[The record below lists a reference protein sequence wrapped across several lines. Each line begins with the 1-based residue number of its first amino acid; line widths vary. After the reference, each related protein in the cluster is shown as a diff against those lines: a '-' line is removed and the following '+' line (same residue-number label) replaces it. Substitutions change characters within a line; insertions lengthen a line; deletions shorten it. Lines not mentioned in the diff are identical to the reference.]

1 MKDYYKI
8 LSVSK
13 TASEAEIKKAYR
25 KKALEFHPDRNKDKP
40 HAEEK
45 FKELNEAYA
54 VLSNK
59 EKRRQYDMYGSEQ
72 FHKRFSQEDI
82 FRDFDINDIF
92 QNMGSNR
99 SARGQSRRGFSS
111 EADPFEEFFGGQR
124 GGGRT
129 AQQEDKQED
138 IERELTITLE
148 ESCFGAEKIIT
159 FESNGTRQET
169 SIKIPAG
176 ISEGKKLRLAGKG
189 YRSFYGGKPGDLYLK
204 IHIQEHP
211 LFKREDADII
221 VDHEISLTDAL
232 LGATIEVPTLSDKK
246 MVKVPPGT
254 QSHSKLRLKGMGITK
269 GTGKEKGDQMVR
281 IIVKLPRTLTD
292 EQQELIQKLKST
304 GL

>member
-8 LSVSK
+8 LNVSK
-13 TASEAEIKKAYR
+13 TANEAEIKKAYR
-25 KKALEFHPDRNKDKP
+25 KKALELHPDRNKDNP
-40 HAEEK
+40 QSEEK

-59 EKRRQYDMYGSEQ
+59 DKRQQYDMYGSEQ
-72 FHKRFSQEDI
+72 FHRRYSQEDI

-92 QNMGSNR
+92 QNMGFR
-99 SARGQSRRGFSS
+99 PGTGRQSRRGFSS
-111 EADPFEEFFGGQR
+111 ETDPFEEFFGRQ
-124 GGGRT
+124 GGSPRDT
-129 AQQEDKQED
+129 KQED

-159 FESNGTRQET
+159 FESAGKRQET

-176 ISEGKKLRLAGKG
+176 ISEGKKLRLPGKG

-211 LFKREDADII
+211 IFKRDDGHIT
-221 VDHEISLTDAL
+221 VDHEIGLTDAL
-232 LGATIEVPTLSDKK
+232 LGTTIEVPTLNDKK
-246 MVKVPPGT
+246 KVKVPPGT
-254 QSHSKLRLKGMGITK
+254 QSHSKLRLKGVGIPK
-269 GTGKEKGDQMVR
+269 GGEKGDQMVR
-281 IIVKLPRTLTD
+281 IIVKLPKTLTE
-292 EQQELIQKLKST
+292 EQRELIHKLKST